1 MNTEYEVRILDIDV
15 KEIKSKLDK
24 LAKFEWDHIQ
34 KRYVYDFIPKQDNK
48 WIRLRTNGSKS
59 TLTIKNLVT
68 SEIDGT
74 QELEIRVDDF
84 DRRIQYTLNGV
95 EIDIDYWPL
104 IPTYLEIEGPSEEDV
119 YNTLELLGIDK
130 KDSTTRDVE
139 GIYLDYGYSIKEIYD
154 LKLEEERK

>member
-1 MNTEYEVRILDIDV
+1 MIL
-15 KEIKSKLDK
+15 KELG
-24 LAKFEWDHIQ
+24 
-34 KRYVYDFIPKQDNK
+34 YIP
-48 WIRLRTNGSKS
+48 RGY
-59 TLTIKNLVT
+59 
-68 SEIDGT
+68 
-74 QELEIRVDDF
+74 QEN
-84 DRRIQYTLNGV
+84 RRIQYTLNGV